1 MNSVIHK
8 GLIQLR
14 VACEDDIDAIY
25 RLLSFY
31 ADEKLLLRL
40 SKNDVRERLPLFV
53 VAIESSKVV
62 ACVSIRDFGESL
74 FEVRSLAVDP
84 EYVGRNI
91 GTDLVTYI
99 MNSLAKNSG
108 IKLFA
113 LTYSAHFFEKLGF
126 THVDKELFPQKI
138 WSDCNN
144 CPKQNECDEEALMIE
159 L

>member
-1 MNSVIHK
+1 MNSVIYK

-53 VAIESSKVV
+53 VAIESLKVV

-126 THVDKELFPQKI
+126 NHVDKELFPQKI